1 MLNLL
6 AMLVPLYS
14 TALGQIY
21 MPKQIFYK
29 EQAREAL
36 KRGVDKTAN
45 AVKVTLGPRG
55 RNVILDKGFGTPTI
69 TKDGVTVAKEIE
81 LKDKFENMG
90 AELIKEVASKTND
103 VAGDGTTTATV
114 LAQALIAEG
123 FSAVNSGANPVFLK
137 HGMEEALE
145 KVIRHLEKNK
155 KKVTEKNLKEVAS
168 ISANDPEIGKLIA
181 DVFQKVG
188 KDGVVTVEESQTSDM
203 TTELVEGMQFDH
215 GYISHYMITNPERME
230 AVYEDPYILITD
242 KKISSIHDI
251 IGLLEKL
258 SKAGKRDLVIIAEDI
273 EGDALATLVV
283 NKLRGNFNAL
293 AVKAPGF
300 GDRKKEMLEDIAVVT
315 GGQLIAEE
323 KGMKLESIELS
334 MLGRAHRVVANK
346 DNTVIVGGKGK
357 KPDIDKR
364 AANIKAQI
372 LKTTSEFD
380 KEKLQERLGKLSGGV
395 AVIRVGATTETELKE
410 KKFRLEDAV
419 NATRAALDEGI
430 VAGGGV
436 ALFDVLR
443 DLNEKKE
450 LKEAAESAK
459 KGRIITSYHLSDL
472 ARGENILKTSLDK
485 PLREI
490 VENAGFN
497 SSQISAELW
506 SKSPN
511 AGFDAREGKLVENM
525 FEKGIIDPL
534 KVVKAAL
541 SNAVSVASLIL
552 TTEAVVTDLPEEK
565 NPPTGGIPPMPPSE
579 Y

>member
-1 MLNLL
+1 
-6 AMLVPLYS
+6 MLVPLRF
-14 TALGQIY
+14 TALGQIC
-21 MPKQIFYK
+21 MPKQIFYN

-36 KRGVDKTAN
+36 KRGIDKTAN
-45 AVKVTLGPRG
+45 AVKVTLGPKG
-55 RNVILDKGFGTPTI
+55 RNVVLDKGFGTPTI

-81 LKDKFENMG
+81 LKDKFENIG

-137 HGMEEALE
+137 HGMEEALK
-145 KVIRHLEKNK
+145 KVLRGLEKNK

-203 TTELVEGMQFDH
+203 TTEMVEGMQLNN
-215 GYISHYMITNPERME
+215 GYISHYMMTNPERME
-230 AVYEDPYILITD
+230 AAYEDPYILITD

-258 SKAGKRDLVIIAEDI
+258 SKSGKRDLVIIAEDVD
-273 EGDALATLVV
+273 GDALATLVV
-283 NKLRGNFNAL
+283 NKLRGNFNTL
-293 AVKAPGF
+293 AIKAPGF
-300 GDRKKEMLEDIAVVT
+300 GDRKKDMLEDIAVVT
-315 GGQLIAEE
+315 GGQVISEE
-323 KGMKLESIELS
+323 KGMKLESIELT

-364 AANIKAQI
+364 IINIKTQI
-372 LKTTSEFD
+372 AKTTSEFD

-395 AVIRVGATTETELKE
+395 AVIKVGATTETELKE
-410 KKFRLEDAV
+410 KKFRIEDAV

-436 ALFDVLR
+436 ALFDILR
-443 DLNEKKE
+443 DINAATKKE
-450 LKEAAESAK
+450 DLKNASESAK
-459 KGRIITSYHLSDL
+459 KGKTVDSYHLTDS
-472 ARGENILKTSLDK
+472 AKGENIVKMVLDK
-485 PLREI
+485 PLKEI
-490 VENAGFN
+490 IENAGF
-497 SSQISAELW
+497 SSAQISTELW
-506 SKSPN
+506 SKNYN
-511 AGFDAREGKLVENM
+511 AGFDARTGNLVDDM

-534 KVVKAAL
+534 KVVKAAI
-541 SNAVSVASLIL
+541 SNAVSVASLVL
-552 TTEAVVTDLPEEK
+552 TTEAVITDLPENKEEK
-565 NPPTGGIPPMPPSE
+565 TPPMPPE